1 MGQEICLTLTS
12 LMNFRQFIR
21 AILLMCSQRV
31 KVLLVL
37 MEDWVDMKDSGGKE
51 GMMD

>member
-12 LMNFRQFIR
+12 LMSFRRFIR
-21 AILLMCSQRV
+21 VILQMGSQRV
-31 KVLLVL
+31 KALLFL